1 MKEAFSRVTSMVGLA
16 AVMAGCAGVAQL
28 APNANEA
35 EVRAAW
41 GVPTL
46 QAKTATG
53 ERWTY
58 STAPMGRQV
67 WLLDFDGNGR
77 LTGRVQGLTF
87 NRIVQVQ
94 NGQTQAEVEALLG
107 PSYWSLRY
115 PFRQEELVH
124 IYRFDDILTPM
135 CFYVGYN
142 DKGMVTS
149 TGMQEEDRSR
159 HRIGRPC

>member
-1 MKEAFSRVTSMVGLA
+1 MKVLRSLPLMFASAALMVACVGIAPLAPGATQA
-16 AVMAGCAGVAQL
+16 AV
-28 APNANEA
+28 
-35 EVRAAW
+35 RSAW
-41 GVPTL
+41 GTPTL
-46 QAKTATG
+46 QAKTASG

-67 WLLDFDGNGR
+67 WLLDFDTSGR
-77 LTGRVQGLTF
+77 LSNRVQGLTI
-87 NRIVQVQ
+87 NRIVQVR
-94 NGQTQAEVEALLG
+94 NGQTQAEVEAQLG

-115 PFRQEELVH
+115 PFRQDELVH

-142 DKGMVTS
+142 DKAVVTS
-149 TGMQEEDRSR
+149 TGMQEEERSR

>member
-1 MKEAFSRVTSMVGLA
+1 MKTLRSVASLIGLA
-16 AVMAGCAGVAQL
+16 SVMAGCAGVAQL
-28 APNANEA
+28 APNASQA
-35 EVRAAW
+35 DVRAAW

-46 QAKTATG
+46 QSKTTTG

-58 STAPMGRQV
+58 STAPMGRHAWIV
-67 WLLDFDGNGR
+67 DFDGNGR
-77 LTGRVQGLTF
+77 LTSRVQGLTI
-87 NRIVQVQ
+87 NRITQVQ

-115 PFRQEELVH
+115 PFRQDELVH
-124 IYRFDDILTPM
+124 IYRFDDILVPM

-142 DKGMVTS
+142 LKAVVTS

-159 HRIGRPC
+159 RRIGRPC

>member
-1 MKEAFSRVTSMVGLA
+1 MKAFRLA
-16 AVMAGCAGVAQL
+16 ASVLCVAATMAGCAGVATI
-28 APNANEA
+28 APNASEA
-35 EVRAAW
+35 EVRAAL
-41 GVPTL
+41 GTPTM
-46 QAKTATG
+46 QTKTADG
-53 ERWTY
+53 VRWTY
-58 STAPMGRQV
+58 STAPSGRQV

-77 LTGRVQGLTF
+77 LTSRVQGLTLA
-87 NRIVQVQ
+87 RVSEVQ

-115 PFRQEELVH
+115 PFRQDELVH

-142 DKGMVTS
+142 DKAVVTS
-149 TGMQEEDRSR
+149 TGMQEEERSR

>member
-1 MKEAFSRVTSMVGLA
+1 MKAFHSIASMISVA
-16 AVMAGCAGVAQL
+16 ALIAGCAGVAQL
-28 APNANEA
+28 APNATQA
-35 EVRAAW
+35 DVRATW
-41 GVPTL
+41 GTPTL
-46 QAKTATG
+46 QAKTTNG

-67 WLLDFDGNGR
+67 WLLDFDANGR
-77 LTGRVQGLTF
+77 LTSRVQGLTIE
-87 NRIVQVQ
+87 RIVQVQ

-115 PFRQEELVH
+115 PFRQDELVH
-124 IYRFDDILTPM
+124 IYRFDDILAPM
-135 CFYVGYN
+135 CLYVGYN
-142 DKGMVTS
+142 DKAVVTS

>member
-1 MKEAFSRVTSMVGLA
+1 MKTFRSVASMIFVAA
-16 AVMAGCAGVAQL
+16 AVAGCAGVTQL
-28 APNANEA
+28 APNASQA
-35 EVRAAW
+35 EVRTAW

-46 QAKTATG
+46 QAKTTTG

-67 WLLDFDGNGR
+67 WLLDFDTNGR
-77 LTGRVQGLTF
+77 LTSRVQGLTI
-87 NRIVQVQ
+87 NRITQVQ
-94 NGQTQAEVEALLG
+94 NGLTQAEVEAVLG

-115 PFRQEELVH
+115 PFRQDELVH
-124 IYRFDDILTPM
+124 IYRFDDILVPM

-142 DKGMVTS
+142 DKAVVTS